1 MAKDLIIGAFTNYD
15 EFQVLRPWVQ
25 SINDSGFEG
34 DKVLIAINTTQEMC
48 QEIIDAGFKVIA
60 VTDTEQKLRVHM
72 LRFIH
77 VYDYLNKHADDYR
90 YVITTDVRDVI
101 FQSNPSRFMEDYFK
115 LRRHWLKLIVQSE
128 AIKIKDEAWNRDNII
143 KNFGKFF
150 YEDVKEKEVLNV
162 GLIAGLTHSVKDLCF
177 FLFQMSLN
185 RPDWVADQAAYNMIC
200 NFSPFKDSIKVMR
213 LEDAWA
219 LNAHVTNK
227 PDQMEEFGPYLL
239 EERPKMIDGVIYNSR
254 GDPFVIVHQYDRV
267 PEWMDY
273 FSKKYDL
280 NFNSKTNFGSA
291 PKYFTYKTN

>member
-101 FQSNPSRFMEDYFK
+101 FQSNPSRFMEDCFK

-128 AIKIKDEAWNRDNII
+128 AIKIKDESWNRDNII

-162 GLIAGLTHSVKDLCF
+162 GLIAGLAHSVKDLCF

-239 EERPKMIDGVIYNSR
+239 EERPKMVDGVIYNSK

-267 PEWMDY
+267 PE
-273 FSKKYDL
+273 
-280 NFNSKTNFGSA
+280 
-291 PKYFTYKTN
+291 

>member
-15 EFQVLRPWVQ
+15 EFQVLKPWVQ

-34 DKVLIAINTTQEMC
+34 DKVLIAINTTEEMC
-48 QEIIDAGFKVIA
+48 QDITNEGFNVIS
-60 VTDTEQKLRVHM
+60 VTDKEQKLRVHM

-77 VYDYLNKHADDYR
+77 VYDFLKKHADDYR

-101 FQSNPSRFMEDYFK
+101 FQSNPSKFMEKVFESETNV
-115 LRRHWLKLIVQSE
+115 KLIAQSE
-128 AIKIKDEAWNRDNII
+128 AIRIKDESWNRDNII

-150 YEDVKEKEVLNV
+150 YDDVKDKEVLNV
-162 GLIAGLTHSVKDLCF
+162 GLIAGLSHSVKDLCF

-200 NFSPFKDSIKVMR
+200 NFSPFKDSIKVLR
-213 LEDAWA
+213 LSDAWG

-227 PDQMEEFGPYLL
+227 PDQMKEFGPYLL
-239 EERPKMIDGVIYNSR
+239 EERPKMVDGVIYNSKD
-254 GDPFVIVHQYDRV
+254 DPFVIVHQYDRV

-273 FSKKYDL
+273 FSKKYNL
-280 NFNSKTNFGSA
+280 NFNSKTNFGSS
-291 PKYFTYKTN
+291 PKYFTYKTT